1 MDIKGKINCIAFVI
15 ALIGLVVIGYG
26 GITMLEA
33 KIGEL
38 TSAEHEECS
47 KFANELVKN
56 HSEYLKFD
64 QYPYETCKDGVL
76 KRNFVEGVKTVVI
89 GGLIIC
95 GGVLVKAFFIK

>member
-1 MDIKGKINCIAFVI
+1 MEIKGKVNILSFII

-26 GITMLEA
+26 CVTMLDA

-38 TSAEHEECS
+38 TGPEHEECS
-47 KFANELVKN
+47 NFTSELVKN

-64 QYPYETCKDGVL
+64 PQPYETCKDGVL
-76 KRNFVEGVKTVVI
+76 KRNFSEGIKIALI

-95 GGVLVKAFFIK
+95 AGGLLKVFLIK